1 MYLKD
6 QFIDDWLEKTLTVV
20 VKVLFMIIMEFVC
33 LAFNPDNMQAKVYC
47 CSGICWRKEH
57 RSYNSSYEKEISR
70 KRTVHYTSI
79 CWTSFQELPMYLDLF
94 WIQGPI
100 WLVASF
106 YMPDN
111 SKCHIILLIH
121 ILIFTLSRMV
131 TDFGLFINTKMCIER
146 MPIIGVKGII

>member
-6 QFIDDWLEKTLTVV
+6 QFINDWLEKTLTVV

-131 TDFGLFINTKMCIER
+131 TDFGLFINTKMCI
-146 MPIIGVKGII
+146 